1 MLHSC
6 IVTAR
11 TGIWQQKMPGPN
23 FTFAFIIAT
32 LFGAVF
38 HLVVGGDARRLTMY
52 LLAGW
57 VGFGTGQMFGSSMV
71 GTVSVGELHIFPAS
85 GGSMVAL
92 MVAYVL
98 SSGRSRRRSMR

>member
-11 TGIWQQKMPGPN
+11 TGIWQHTMPGPN

-38 HLVVGGDARRLTMY
+38 HLLVGGDARRLTMY

-57 VGFGTGQMFGSSMV
+57 IGFATGQMLGNSMS
-71 GTVSVGELHIFPAS
+71 GTLTIGELRIIPAS
-85 GGSMVAL
+85 GGAIVAL
-92 MVAYVL
+92 LVAYVL
-98 SSGRSRRRSMR
+98 SSGRSRRRSSR